1 MVFLLIRT
9 GKQNSHRFTLFCKGE
24 KVMENQKVYLR
35 YLWAQW
41 TVFLIQ
47 NQHHIEYY
55 IKLRHQKSITVS
67 TWSSPALNE
76 RKISNICVDVAC
88 SMTRQEIEKDWDW
101 LFSNV
106 SETLHSFDREEDITE
121 FVIKKI
127 ESVMATNQESQ
138 DFDGE

>member
-1 MVFLLIRT
+1 
-9 GKQNSHRFTLFCKGE
+9 
-24 KVMENQKVYLR
+24 
-35 YLWAQW
+35 
-41 TVFLIQ
+41 
-47 NQHHIEYY
+47 
-55 IKLRHQKSITVS
+55 
-67 TWSSPALNE
+67 
-76 RKISNICVDVAC
+76 
-88 SMTRQEIEKDWDW
+88 MTRQEIEKDWDW